1 MQVAIAEGVK
11 GAIGNFVCFRC
22 PLARPQARLPA
33 TKATFYAENSTKSA
47 INHRK
52 VVGNAISSDHPGAED
67 AHGTLPHDA
76 GQPQRCCRR

>member
-11 GAIGNFVCFRC
+11 GAIGK
-22 PLARPQARLPA
+22 PPARPQARLPA
-33 TKATFYAENSTKSA
+33 TKAIFYAENSTESA

-67 AHGTLPHDA
+67 ARGSLPHDA
-76 GQPQRCCRR
+76 ARQKRRCHR